1 MSGRILLG
9 ILLVAFV
16 VPMGADERLV
26 MRVYPPVSFA
36 PANLRVQTVIT
47 KDNEHRSIEVV
58 AEAAGFYRSSEIPLE
73 GEGAPRITTVE
84 FRSLPG
90 GAYVV
95 RATLRGA
102 GGRELARVQRNI
114 DVLEAGATEQ

>member
-1 MSGRILLG
+1 VA
-9 ILLVAFV
+9 LVA
-16 VPMGADERLV
+16 PTGADERLT
-26 MRVYPPVSFA
+26 MRVYPAVSFA

-73 GEGAPRITTVE
+73 GEGAPRITTIE
-84 FRSLPG
+84 FRSVPG

-95 RATLRGA
+95 RAMLKGA
-102 GGRELARVQRNI
+102 GGREIARVQRNI
-114 DVLEAGATEQ
+114 DVLEAGTATEQ